1 MPLSD
6 EEYWKT
12 LVMFKQYYHISV
24 TILFTKGRFL
34 NVMLTFA
41 IEINVIFRKNLSNMM
56 LCFI

>member
-1 MPLSD
+1 M
-6 EEYWKT
+6 KT
-12 LVMFKQYYHISV
+12 YICGHLLIFKQYYHISV